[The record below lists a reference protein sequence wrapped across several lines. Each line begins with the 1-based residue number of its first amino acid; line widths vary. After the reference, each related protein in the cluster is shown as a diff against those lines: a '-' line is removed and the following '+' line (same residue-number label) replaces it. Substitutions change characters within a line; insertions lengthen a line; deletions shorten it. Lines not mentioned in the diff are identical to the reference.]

1 MDIEATELTPHLAH
15 HFQDLAQQTHAARLG
30 MWVFLGSESLL
41 FAALFTGLT
50 VYRTL
55 FGSSFALASQH
66 LSIAYGTANTFV
78 LITSSFTVVM
88 SLHLLQTGRRGWSLF
103 FLGLTLALAVAFL
116 VVKGLEWRHDFQEG
130 IYPGRYYAQKDLLI
144 PGAAMFY
151 SFYFIM
157 TGLHGLHV
165 VAGIGVL
172 VWCGSLILRGQCHS
186 GHETPLE
193 LGAMYWHLVDI
204 IWIFLYPLLYLIT

>member
-1 MDIEATELTPHLAH
+1 MTEATHLEPHLAH
-15 HFQDLAQQTHAARLG
+15 HYQSLAQQTHAARLG
-30 MWVFLGSESLL
+30 MWVFLGSEALL

-55 FGSSFALASQH
+55 NGSVFALASQH
-66 LSIAYGTANTFV
+66 LSVAFGTANTFV
-78 LITSSFTVVM
+78 LITSSFTVVL
-88 SLHLLQTGRRGWSLF
+88 SLHFLQAGRKGLSLF
-103 FLGLTLALAVAFL
+103 FLVFTIALACAFL
-116 VVKGLEWRHDFQEG
+116 TIKAFEWLHDFSEG
-130 IYPGRYYAQKDLLI
+130 IFPGPYYAQKELQL

-151 SFYFIM
+151 TFSYLM

-165 VAGIGVL
+165 VAGMGVL
-172 VWCGSLILRGQCHS
+172 AWCTGLVARGDCHA
-186 GHETPLE
+186 GYETPLE